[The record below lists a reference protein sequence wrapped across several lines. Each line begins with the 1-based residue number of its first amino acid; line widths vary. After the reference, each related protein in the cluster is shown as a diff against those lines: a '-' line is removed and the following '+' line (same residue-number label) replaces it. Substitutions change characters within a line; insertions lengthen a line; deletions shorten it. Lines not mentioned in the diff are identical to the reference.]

1 MKKKFLYL
9 MILILLVVGL
19 TACQSASPTAEPTK
33 EEAVA
38 EEPTKEAEEE
48 IVEESAE
55 EEKEPIYL
63 AAIYPMTGDNALF
76 GEIEVQAH
84 NYVIDKVNESG
95 GINGREIKLEVF
107 DDRGDPQEGANIA
120 QKVANDPKFL
130 AGFGHFRSVVTLA
143 ASPIYDEAGFLFLTD
158 SINTKISCIS
168 PWVFRYS
175 ITNEEAGKQLVWAA
189 IKNNPEYETAAII
202 YSQTDFA
209 VGQMETTKVELEKL
223 GVELVAN
230 ESYFEGQSK
239 DFTPQLTKIK
249 QADPD
254 VIFAMSYYAE
264 AAAIVQ
270 QARDLG
276 MEQTFWGPD
285 GLNNR
290 GLIELGGEAVE
301 GVHVVSYFS
310 EDASYPNVSEV
321 VAEYEEKWDVK
332 PDGISAITLDAT
344 QLVVNG
350 MQEVGPDRDA
360 LKEWLSTQKGFVGIA
375 GPIEFDDCN
384 DNLRRIVVIK
394 VEGGKFVE
402 AEAQV
407 PEEYFETE
415 FGQ

>member
-1 MKKKFLYL
+1 MKRKGLYIVL
-9 MILILLVVGL
+9 LALLVLGL
-19 TACQSASPTAEPTK
+19 AACQSTSAPPEQEEAEVEEPTAEP
-33 EEAVA
+33 
-38 EEPTKEAEEE
+38 EEE
-48 IVEESAE
+48 VDEES
-55 EEKEPIYL
+55 KEPIYI

-76 GEIEVQAH
+76 GEIETQAH
-84 NYVIDKVNESG
+84 KYVIDKVNEAG
-95 GINGREIKLEVF
+95 GIDGREIRLEVF

-120 QKVANDPKFL
+120 QRVANDPKFL

-143 ASPIYDEAGFLFLTD
+143 AAPIYDEAGFLFLTD

-168 PWVFRYS
+168 PWVYRYS

-189 IKNNPEYETAAII
+189 IKNNPDYETAAII

-209 VGQMETTKVELEKL
+209 VGQMETTRDELEKL
-223 GVELVAN
+223 DIELVAN
-230 ESYFEGQSK
+230 ESYFEGESK
-239 DFTPQLTKIK
+239 DYTPQLTKIK
-249 QADPD
+249 QANPD

-310 EDASYPNVSEV
+310 EDASYPNVDKV
-321 VAEYEEKWDVK
+321 VEEYEEKWDVK

-344 QLVVNG
+344 QLLVNG
-350 MQEVGPDRDA
+350 MKEVGPDRTA
-360 LKEWLSTQKGFVGIA
+360 LKEWLSTQDDFVGIA

-394 VEGGKFVE
+394 VENGQFVE
-402 AEAQV
+402 AEDQV
-407 PEEYFETE
+407 PEEYFETQ